1 MVGGRE
7 EIELPKCHA
16 QAGGINMILSALSV
30 FRLHD
35 MREHSTHVLGE
46 NSHWKLWLLS
56 TLISSLMLSDFHE
69 N

>member
-1 MVGGRE
+1 
-7 EIELPKCHA
+7 
-16 QAGGINMILSALSV
+16 MILSALSV